1 MNCGAPVQVWTVDLD
16 QTRLDLDW
24 PLLDAVER
32 SRAVRLV
39 RPSDRRRFVAR
50 RAALRRLLS
59 RPVGSAPE
67 LLRFGAGPAGRPLL
81 LGSSLD
87 FNVSH
92 SGAIALVA
100 LSQAGRIGVDLEKID
115 ASQVELAALRPFVD
129 RQVLVDV
136 GRACEAGDT
145 RPFFRW
151 WTVVEAV
158 AKARG
163 TGIAEDR
170 PPLAGRGWLSGVRA
184 LDDRG
189 QAGAWDIHTWE
200 PAPDCVATLAL
211 PQGSPAPCVHR
222 LSAS

>member
-1 MNCGAPVQVWTVDLD
+1 MNRGEPVQVWAVDLD
-16 QTRLDLDW
+16 QARPDLDW

-39 RPSDRRRFVAR
+39 RPSDRRRFIAR
-50 RAALRRLLS
+50 RAALRRLLA

-67 LLRFGAGPAGRPLL
+67 ALRFAAGPAGRPLL
-81 LGSSLD
+81 PGCSLD
-87 FNVSH
+87 FNLSH
-92 SGAIALVA
+92 RGAIALVA
-100 LSQAGRIGVDLEKID
+100 LSRAGRIGVDVEQVD
-115 ASQVELAALRPFVD
+115 AAQVELAVLRPFVD
-129 RQVLVDV
+129 GQVLVDV
-136 GRACEAGDT
+136 GRARDAGDA

-170 PPLAGRGWLSGVRA
+170 PPLAGRQWLSGVQA

-189 QAGAWDIHTWE
+189 QAGAWRLHTWE
-200 PAPDCVATLAL
+200 PAPGYVATLAL
-211 PQGSPAPCVHR
+211 PQGSPAPYLHP
-222 LSAS
+222 LSAN